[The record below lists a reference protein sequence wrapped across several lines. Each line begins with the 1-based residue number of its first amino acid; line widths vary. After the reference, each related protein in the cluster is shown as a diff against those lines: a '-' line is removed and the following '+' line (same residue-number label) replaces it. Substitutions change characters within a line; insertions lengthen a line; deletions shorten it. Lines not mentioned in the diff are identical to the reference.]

1 MAAPP
6 PDLPA
11 VRHVPGTGTR
21 PERAFLARYRATV
34 PSLVTETNALQVA
47 AYRYGFDLYAAGF
60 YWEAHEVW
68 EPVWMACRPT
78 GRPRALL
85 AGLIQLANAA
95 LKRDMAQPQAAARLH
110 MAARQHLADAAVGGS
125 GLMGVSID
133 DLIRAIDTGEADIR
147 LPPLP
152 ASDGRD
158 GL

>member
-1 MAAPP
+1 MAAPLVLP
-6 PDLPA
+6 P
-11 VRHVPGTGTR
+11 VRHVPGTGSR
-21 PERAFLARYRATV
+21 PNREFLAPYRDAV
-34 PSLVTETNALQVA
+34 PPSVDETNALSVA
-47 AYRYGFDLYAAGF
+47 AYRYGFDLYANGY

-95 LKRDMAQPQAAARLH
+95 LKRDMGQQQAAARLRL
-110 MAARQHLADAAVGGS
+110 AARQHLADAAVGGS
-125 GLMGVSID
+125 ELMGVSID
-133 DLIRAIDTGEADIR
+133 DLIRALDTGEADIR

-152 ASDGRD
+152 GSDARD

>member
-1 MAAPP
+1 MSDPLALPP
-6 PDLPA
+6 
-11 VRHVPGTGTR
+11 VRHVPGSGTR
-21 PERAFLARYRATV
+21 PERGFLTPYRSTV
-34 PSLVTETNALQVA
+34 PPAVDEATAPSVL
-47 AYRYGFDLYAAGF
+47 AYRYGFDLYAAGY

-95 LKRDMAQPQAAARLH
+95 LKREMGQPQAAARLRS
-110 MAARQHLADAAVGGS
+110 AARGHLADAAVGGS

-133 DLIRAIDTGEADIR
+133 DLIHALDAGEENVR

-152 ASDGRD
+152 EAETG
-158 GL
+158 GAP